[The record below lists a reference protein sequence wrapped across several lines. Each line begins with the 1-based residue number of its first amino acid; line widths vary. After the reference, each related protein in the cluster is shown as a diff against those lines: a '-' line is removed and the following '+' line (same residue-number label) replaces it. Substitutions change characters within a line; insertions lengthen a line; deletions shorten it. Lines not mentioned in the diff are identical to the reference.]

1 MYPRWF
7 SAVACKAKQKENW
20 FPQHPRLYFRMSGL
34 SSRVPHSVKTRIPIA
49 KYFYL
54 LRTSKAFP
62 DWFRK
67 STCPFPNKKSQIG
80 NKGFSTMAETCRSR
94 PSSSLYFLL
103 FWRVHQLCGPS
114 KRHCCDQGP
123 DDTLKLEAHQAAHKA
138 WFYKVLWTD
147 AGRLWQASYLPV
159 YSFNLCKSIYIM
171 IRIWACSSSENPSSP
186 EPKCIW

>member
-80 NKGFSTMAETCRSR
+80 NKGFSTMVETCRSR

-114 KRHCCDQGP
+114 KRRCCDQGP
-123 DDTLKLEAHQAAHKA
+123 DDTLKVGGSPSGSQSVILQSAVDRCRQAMTG
-138 WFYKVLWTD
+138 FL
-147 AGRLWQASYLPV
+147 
-159 YSFNLCKSIYIM
+159 F
-171 IRIWACSSSENPSSP
+171 ACLFFQSM
-186 EPKCIW
+186 